1 MNEVAKV
8 KKTAD
13 GITVDGYVFLK
24 KDDYDEIMHGQK
36 QINAIGKKVEG
47 LIRNAAQLHFITG
60 QKLRQAQEEFINYRL
75 VQTFKQIAEITGL
88 PERRVKTAM
97 KIYQEFKDDPERL
110 ESLTVQECMRLIG
123 EKEGEG
129 SEKKKAE
136 AIEYAGDERREF
148 DFEELFERQPLSR
161 VELNQYRVMVTGES
175 EIWLVKKGLNVPMK
189 IMDIFT
195 GSANTPEIS
204 LAHKKLLHDVQSAAE
219 EFYSVYER
227 QEAGNS

>member
-8 KKTAD
+8 KKNAE
-13 GITVDGYVFLK
+13 GITVDGNIFLK
-24 KDDYDEIMHGQK
+24 KDDYDAIVASQK

-75 VQTFKQIAEITGL
+75 VQTYKQIAEITGL
-88 PERRVKTAM
+88 PESRVKTAM
-97 KIYQEFKDDPERL
+97 KIYQEFKDNPEQL
-110 ESLTVQECMRLIG
+110 QSLTVQECMRLIG
-123 EKEGEG
+123 EKEAG
-129 SEKKKAE
+129 EKKKTE
-136 AIEYAGDERREF
+136 AIEYAGDEQREF

-195 GSANTPEIS
+195 GSSSVPAVS

-219 EFYSVYER
+219 EFYAVYER
-227 QEAGNS
+227 QEN

>member
-8 KKTAD
+8 KKSAE

-47 LIRNAAQLHFITG
+47 LIRSAAQLHFITG

-123 EKEGEG
+123 EKDGEG
-129 SEKKKAE
+129 GEKKRQE
-136 AIEYAGDERREF
+136 AIEYAGDERRDF
-148 DFEELFERQPLSR
+148 DFEELFNQQPLSKG
-161 VELNQYRVMVTGES
+161 ELNRYRVMVTGDS
-175 EIWLVKKGLNVPMK
+175 ELWIVKRGLNVPMK
-189 IMDIFT
+189 IIDIFT
-195 GSANTPEIS
+195 GSSSVPAVS
-204 LAHKKLLHDVQSAAE
+204 LAHKKLLYDVQSAAE
-219 EFYSVYER
+219 EFYAVYER
-227 QEAGNS
+227 QET

>member
-8 KKTAD
+8 KKSAE
-13 GITVDGYVFLK
+13 GITVDGNIFLK
-24 KDDYDEIMHGQK
+24 KDDYDAIVASQK

-47 LIRNAAQLHFITG
+47 LIRSAAQLHFITG

-123 EKEGEG
+123 EKEGG
-129 SEKKKAE
+129 EKKKTE
-136 AIEYAGDERREF
+136 VIEYAGDEQREF